1 MSDPILVAPPAGAAE
16 RFRPP
21 VSAASEPFWEA
32 TRVPRLVLQ
41 WCRSCE
47 RPVHFPREACPT
59 CLGTELE
66 FRPASVR
73 ATVHAV
79 SVMAK
84 PANPTMDGRGPYAV
98 ALVDLAEGVRMLTNV
113 ISDEPATVAVGDA
126 VSVAWEPLSDGR
138 HLPVFVLD
146 PSR

>member
-1 MSDPILVAPPAGAAE
+1 MSEPILVVPPAGADE

-21 VSAASEPFWEA
+21 VSPASEPFWAA
-32 TRVPRLVLQ
+32 TREPRLVLQ
-41 WCRSCE
+41 WCRSCD

-66 FRPASVR
+66 FRPASGR
-73 ATVHAV
+73 ATVYAV

-113 ISDEPATVAVGDA
+113 ITDGPETVAVGDA
-126 VSVAWEPLSDGR
+126 VTVAWEPLTDGR
-138 HLPVFVLD
+138 HLPVFV
-146 PSR
+146 PS